1 MSNNIFNN
9 IVNEEKTKINNK
21 IKYTKSKYKCI
32 FHLSISKND
41 CINSIDII
49 NDKVVIGTIMGDVNL
64 CRVDENNLLIK
75 NQEKNVDINEDNNIL
90 KLNEEDNKKKEIS
103 CIQLKANTKKNSP
116 RLGHINEFSE
126 TKINL
131 KSFINNKKNKGRN
144 VEDESQTFDNTND
157 KTNEKTRN
165 KKIKLIKL
173 NNKSNGSTKEYL
185 KPNKSE
191 NINKIN
197 IRKIRIKDNEKKENI
212 SIRYNDTNVEN
223 NDGNDK
229 NSLASQEEK
238 TSIEDMYNHPKK
250 IINNNIKK
258 FPQVTKLIDKSTENI
273 PCLEFDTEDKINI
286 SIGDFEIIS
295 MENIKNFNINDKNSF
310 YNYLKIKNYKS
321 ESQHLKHCENST
333 CMMNSQNFLL
343 IFTKFAEYDS
353 ELKFFNCK
361 YNNRN
366 LNTCETIGGR
376 LSMSNFSIPFD
387 FDGDRFLFLEYI
399 SKNER
404 RICIFYTLSDKDKY
418 EYNIE
423 NDFGHISHM
432 KIISKD
438 DNKIFLCRNDNQC
451 EIHLINENFTCIES
465 WKHIGNDIISSFI
478 YIKESK
484 ITEEFKSKIKSQKE
498 KINNNYDNYII
509 TNNNKGTIL
518 KKNKYNKSNQKNII
532 LNQIEGAS
540 SIININI
547 NPNLSFNNKKGNIN
561 FLNYEYNN
569 TENIE
574 TNPKNKNMK
583 NSLNN
588 DNSSK
593 KEFNNS
599 EKKLRK
605 ENVNGVDIYKKKFNE
620 DSFTQKNQNY
630 SDKSNDKSI
639 IKTENDNNEKN
650 VDTVEEDENYNKSKN
665 YIIITLDKNG
675 NVNLYQNKK
684 VKTIFNLYE
693 IENID
698 EIYKKEEFFATGFPY
713 YIVMNEIYVA
723 ITTDNGLFVIS
734 KIVE

>member
-103 CIQLKANTKKNSP
+103 CIQLKANTKKSSP
-116 RLGHINEFSE
+116 RLEHINEFTE

-144 VEDESQTFDNTND
+144 FEDESQTFDNTND

-561 FLNYEYNN
+561 FLNYEYNH

-639 IKTENDNNEKN
+639 NKTENDNNEKN

>member
-561 FLNYEYNN
+561 FLNYEYNH

-639 IKTENDNNEKN
+639 NKTENDNNEKN

>member
-103 CIQLKANTKKNSP
+103 CIQLKANTKKSSP
-116 RLGHINEFSE
+116 RLEHINEFTE

-144 VEDESQTFDNTND
+144 FEDESQTFDNTND

-561 FLNYEYNN
+561 FLNYEYNH

-639 IKTENDNNEKN
+639 NKTENDNNEKN

-684 VKTIFNLYE
+684 VKTIFNLYD